1 MKTIQ
6 SKIYTIPTKYLTNLK
21 FSRTFLVSTNV
32 NSKTHQIFKISGPL
46 GEKSLLVPSTLSL
59 DLSESKSTIIF
70 GEVLAAT
77 NNKKEFGTLIS
88 KINQMIQGVT
98 EGFKKQIKLIG
109 IGYKINYIE
118 STNEKIQDLLVINI
132 GFSHPVTI
140 KVPTNIKVSKEAAK
154 NNKTDQSLL
163 ELNSTSLTDLNNFVY
178 SIKNLRPVT
187 KSFKGTGITII
198 NP

>member
-6 SKIYTIPTKYLTNLK
+6 SKNYTIPTKYLTKLK
-21 FSRTFLVSTNV
+21 LSINYLVIASLTNV
-32 NSKTHQIFKISGPL
+32 SSKAHQILKITGPL
-46 GEKSLLVPSTLSL
+46 GEKSILIPSNLSL
-59 DLSESKSTIIF
+59 NLNESRNTIIF
-70 GEVLAAT
+70 GEICAAT

-98 EGFKKQIKLIG
+98 EGFKKQIKLVG

-118 STNEKIQDLLVINI
+118 SQDQNNLVINI

-140 KVPTNIKVSKEAAK
+140 KIPKNIKVSIEAAK
-154 NNKTDQSLL
+154 NNKTDQSSL

-178 SIKNLRPVT
+178 SIKNIRPVS